1 MSRHRLVARLRRD
14 RRAPSHARRV
24 LARLT
29 PTGCAVADTAALLL
43 SEAVSNAVLHS
54 DGADITVAV
63 TREAGGTIVGAVFDT
78 EPRMGPGARVTHLR
92 QAEGA
97 ESDVCLESG
106 RGLDLMDMLASSWG
120 VSPVGG
126 RGKWVW
132 FQLEATCDWE
142 AVPASNRRHG
152 GQMSVA
158 SP

>member
-14 RRAPSHARRV
+14 RHAPSQARRV

-29 PTGCAVADTAALLL
+29 PTGCTIADTAALLV

-63 TREAGGTIVGAVFDT
+63 TRKAGGTIVGAVFDT
-78 EPRMGPGARVTHLR
+78 DPRMGPGARVTHLR
-92 QAEGA
+92 QAEAA
-97 ESDVCLESG
+97 ESDVCLENG

-132 FQLEATCDWE
+132 FQLEATCDW
-142 AVPASNRRHG
+142 ASVPA
-152 GQMSVA
+152 
-158 SP
+158 